1 MRYSRVA
8 WERRQAL
15 SCQQTH
21 ELIHGYLDGEV
32 DLVKSLEIEQHLA
45 DCAACTQTY
54 KGMRG
59 LQSVLRNDALR
70 FQPPRKLEQR
80 LRTELRREEKPAR
93 KSTFPHWRWFLTG
106 SVALTTLVG
115 LLLIA
120 GLFTRPSPDD
130 LLAQEVVSSHV
141 RSLMADHLTDV
152 PSSDQH
158 TVKPWFDGKL
168 DFSPMVKDLTPQGFA
183 LTGGRLDYI
192 GNRPVAAL
200 VYQRRQHPINLFVW
214 PATAAPAVS
223 EKALERQGYNVIR
236 WSSGGMTY
244 WAVSDLN
251 LAELQQFAQLLQE
264 QTQARLTSR

>member
-1 MRYSRVA
+1 M
-8 WERRQAL
+8 

-45 DCAACTQTY
+45 GCPNCTQSY
-54 KGMRG
+54 KSMRS

-70 FQPPRKLEQR
+70 FQPATDFEKR
-80 LRTELRREEKPAR
+80 LRSAVRRESKPEQKR
-93 KSTFPHWRWFLTG
+93 GLLQWRW
-106 SVALTTLVG
+106 
-115 LLLIA
+115 LLPA
-120 GLFTRPSPDD
+120 GLFTAIVIGILGIAGIFSRPSPDD
-130 LLAQEVVSSHV
+130 LLAQEVVASHV

-168 DFSPMVKDLTPQGFA
+168 DFSPTVRDLSQQGFA

-200 VYQRRQHPINLFVW
+200 VYQRRQHAINLFVW
-214 PATAAPAVS
+214 PATAAPATN

-264 QTQARLTSR
+264 QAQARLTAR